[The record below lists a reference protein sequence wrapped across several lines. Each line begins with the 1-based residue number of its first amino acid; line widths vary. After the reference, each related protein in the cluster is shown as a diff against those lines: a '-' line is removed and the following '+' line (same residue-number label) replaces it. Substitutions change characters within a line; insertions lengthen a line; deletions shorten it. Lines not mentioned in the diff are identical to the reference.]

1 LKAELQRETAA
12 RKQAE
17 VAFKREHHLFQT
29 LIDNLPE
36 RVYFKDAQSRFVRNN
51 RMQLELF
58 GLKSQH
64 EALGKTDFDF
74 LSEMHARQ
82 AFEDEQRVMRT
93 GQSITLCE
101 CETWP
106 DGRVTWT
113 QSTKVCLRDKQGKV
127 VGTFGTSSDI
137 TQTKRTEE
145 ELRRIKDELELR
157 VQQRT
162 AELRASNNALQ
173 IQIDKS
179 EQAHK
184 RLEVLLKEVN
194 DLRAALDEH
203 AIVAI
208 TDPQGKITYANDK
221 FCAISEYAREELLG
235 QDHRII
241 NSGHHPKEFIRDIWT
256 TITQGK
262 VWKGEIKN
270 KTKSGSFYW
279 VDTTIVPFLNEDGKP
294 RQYVAIRADLTE
306 RKRAEGALLESL
318 HEKETLL
325 KEIHHRV
332 KNNMQLVSSLLEMQA
347 RYIEEPKAL
356 AAFQECQNRV
366 RSMALIHEKLY
377 QSKSLAQI
385 DFGDYIGSLA
395 RLFMRTYHTS
405 AENVRLEIS
414 VQPTFLNL
422 ETAIPF
428 GLLLNEIISN
438 CLEHAFPDQRP
449 GVIRVSLKPAAY
461 GQFTLTV
468 EDDGVGLPEKFDLQQ
483 NTSLGLRLICILTEQ
498 IHGSIQ
504 IRRQPGAAFTITAQE
519 IKIKDR
525 IKA

>member
-1 LKAELQRETAA
+1 MKAELERETLA
-12 RKQAE
+12 RKKAE
-17 VAFKREHHLFQT
+17 AAFEREHHLLQT
-29 LIDNLPE
+29 LIDNLPD
-36 RVYFKDAQSRFVRNN
+36 RIYFKDAQSRFVRNN
-51 RMQLELF
+51 KVQPERF
-58 GLKSQH
+58 GLKSQQ
-64 EALGKTDFDF
+64 DFDF

-82 AFEDEQRVMRT
+82 AFEDEQQVMKT
-93 GQSITLCE
+93 GESITICE
-101 CETWP
+101 RETWP
-106 DGRVTWT
+106 DGRITWT
-113 QSTKVCLRDKQGKV
+113 KSTKVCLRDKQGKV
-127 VGTFGTSSDI
+127 VGTFGTSIDI
-137 TQTKRTEE
+137 TQTKRVEE
-145 ELRRIKDELELR
+145 ELRRIKEELELR

-162 AELRASNNALQ
+162 MELQAANSALQ
-173 IQIDKS
+173 VQIKKS
-179 EQAHK
+179 KEAHEQ
-184 RLEVLLKEVN
+184 LEV
-194 DLRAALDEH
+194 
-203 AIVAI
+203 
-208 TDPQGKITYANDK
+208 
-221 FCAISEYAREELLG
+221 
-235 QDHRII
+235 
-241 NSGHHPKEFIRDIWT
+241 
-256 TITQGK
+256 
-262 VWKGEIKN
+262 
-270 KTKSGSFYW
+270 
-279 VDTTIVPFLNEDGKP
+279 
-294 RQYVAIRADLTE
+294 
-306 RKRAEGALLESL
+306 SL

-356 AAFQECQNRV
+356 SAFQECQNRV
-366 RSMALIHEKLY
+366 RCMALIHEKLY
-377 QSKSLAQI
+377 QSKSLAEI

-519 IKIKDR
+519 IKIKER